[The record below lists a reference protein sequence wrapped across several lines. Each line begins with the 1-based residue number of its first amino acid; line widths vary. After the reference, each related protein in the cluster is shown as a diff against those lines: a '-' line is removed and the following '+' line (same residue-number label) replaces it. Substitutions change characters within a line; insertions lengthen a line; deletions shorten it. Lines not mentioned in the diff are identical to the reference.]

1 MPPFNAWAPRDRDT
15 PPLAHRP
22 RLMFSAFERLVAF
35 RYLRARRKEGFV
47 SVIAAFSLIGIALG
61 VGTLI
66 VVMSVMNGFREELL
80 SRILGLNGHMM
91 VYAEEAFTDYDA
103 VAQKVAGVPGVTIAA
118 PLIEG
123 QVMATTRES
132 ATGALVRGLRG
143 ADLAK
148 YPFIGTSINAGSFE
162 AFARGDGILV
172 GDRLAARLKV
182 GVGGQITLISPQGNP
197 TVMGVVPRAR
207 AFTIVATFNV
217 GMYEYDSSFVY
228 MPLDLAQLYFKIPSA
243 VTGLEVMTTEPDQI
257 GPLALAAR
265 KAVGPGYRVIDW
277 RQTNSHFFNA
287 LQVERNVMFVILTLI
302 VLVAAF
308 NIIAGLIMVVKDK
321 GRDIAIMRTMGATRG
336 QIMRIF
342 FMNGA
347 AIGIVGT
354 LLGLGLGV
362 AFALHID
369 QIKSWLESLTGAELF
384 APEIRF
390 LSQLP
395 AKIEP
400 GEVIAVVAIALGL
413 SLLATIY
420 PSWRAARIDPVE
432 ALRYE

>member
-1 MPPFNAWAPRDRDT
+1 
-15 PPLAHRP
+15 
-22 RLMFSAFERLVAF
+22 MFSAFERLVAL
-35 RYLRARRKEGFV
+35 RYLRARRQEGFV
-47 SVIAAFSLIGIALG
+47 SVIAAFSLVGIALG

-91 VYAEEAFTDYDA
+91 VYAEAETFTDHDTIA
-103 VAQKVAGVPGVTIAA
+103 NKIASLQGVTIAA

-123 QVMATTRES
+123 QVMATSRS
-132 ATGALVRGLRG
+132 GASGALVRGLRG
-143 ADLAK
+143 NDLAK
-148 YPFIGTSINAGSFE
+148 YPLVASSIVAGSL
-162 AFARGDGILV
+162 DGFVKGEGVVI
-172 GDRLAARLKV
+172 GDRLAGRLGIAV
-182 GVGGQITLISPQGNP
+182 GADITLISPQGNP
-197 TVMGVVPRAR
+197 TVMGTVPRAR
-207 AFTIVATFNV
+207 AFTVVGTFNV

-228 MPLDLAQLYFKIPSA
+228 MPLELAQLYFKMPNA
-243 VTGLEVMTTEPDQI
+243 VTGIEVMTSDPDAI
-257 GPLALAAR
+257 GPLAVEARRAA
-265 KAVGPGYRVIDW
+265 GPGYRVIDW
-277 RQTNSHFFNA
+277 RQTNAHFFNA

-302 VLVAAF
+302 VVVAAF

-347 AIGIVGT
+347 AIGIVGA
-354 LLGLGLGV
+354 LVGLGLGV
-362 AFALHID
+362 AFAVHID
-369 QIKSWLESLTGAELF
+369 SIKEWLESLTGAELF

-390 LSQLP
+390 LAQLP
-395 AKIEP
+395 AKIEA
-400 GEVIAVVAIALGL
+400 GEVIAVVGMAIGL

-420 PSWRAARIDPVE
+420 PSWRAARLDPVD

>member
-1 MPPFNAWAPRDRDT
+1 
-15 PPLAHRP
+15 
-22 RLMFSAFERLVAF
+22 MFSAFERMVAF
-35 RYLRARRKEGFV
+35 RYLRARRQEGFV
-47 SVIAAFSLIGIALG
+47 SVIAAFSLVGIALG

-80 SRILGLNGHMM
+80 DRILGLNGHMM
-91 VYAEEAFTDYDA
+91 IYAEAEQFTDYD
-103 VAQKVAGVPGVTIAA
+103 KVAGAIGAIPGVIAA
-118 PLIEG
+118 APMIEG
-123 QVMATTRES
+123 QVMATSRS
-132 ATGALVRGLRG
+132 GATGALVRGLRG

-148 YPFIGTSINAGSFE
+148 YPLVAASIKAGSIEGFQKGE
-162 AFARGDGILV
+162 GVVV
-172 GDRLAARLKV
+172 GDRLAARLGV
-182 GVGGQITLISPQGNP
+182 AVGGQITLISPQGNP

-207 AFTIVATFNV
+207 AFTVVGTFNV

-228 MPLDLAQLYFKIPSA
+228 MPLDLAQLYFKLPGT
-243 VTGLEVMTTEPDQI
+243 VTGVEVMTDNPDEI
-257 GPLALAAR
+257 MRFAMAAHE
-265 KAVGPGYRVIDW
+265 AVGPGYRVIDW
-277 RQTNSHFFNA
+277 RQTNSHFFTA
-287 LQVERNVMFVILTLI
+287 LEVERNVMFIILALI

-354 LLGLGLGV
+354 LVGLGLGV
-362 AFALHID
+362 AFALNID
-369 QIKSWLESLTGAELF
+369 SIKTWLEGLTGTELF
-384 APEIRF
+384 APEVRF
-390 LSQLP
+390 LTQLP
-395 AKIEP
+395 AKIEV
-400 GEVIAVVAIALGL
+400 GEVVTVVVMALGL

-420 PSWRAARIDPVE
+420 PSWRAARLDPVE

>member
-1 MPPFNAWAPRDRDT
+1 
-15 PPLAHRP
+15 
-22 RLMFSAFERLVAF
+22 MFSAFERLVAF
-35 RYLRARRKEGFV
+35 RYLRARRQEGFV

-91 VYAEEAFTDYDA
+91 VFAETETFTDYDA
-103 VAQKVAGVPGVTIAA
+103 VALKVAGLPGVTIAA

-123 QVMATTRES
+123 QVMATSRS
-132 ATGALVRGLRG
+132 GASGALVRGLRG
-143 ADLAK
+143 GDLAK
-148 YPFIGTSINAGSFE
+148 YPLVAASIVNGSLDGFIKGEGVVI
-162 AFARGDGILV
+162 
-172 GDRLAARLKV
+172 GDRLAGRLGIV
-182 GVGGQITLISPQGNP
+182 VGGDITLISPQGNP
-197 TVMGVVPRAR
+197 TVMGTVPRAR
-207 AFTIVATFNV
+207 AFTVVGTFNV

-228 MPLDLAQLYFKIPSA
+228 MPLELAQLYFKMPDT
-243 VTGLEVMTTEPDQI
+243 VTGIEVMTRDPDAI
-257 GPLALAAR
+257 GPLTAEAR
-265 KAVGPGYRVIDW
+265 RVAGPGYRVIDW
-277 RQTNSHFFNA
+277 RQTNAHFFNA

-347 AIGIVGT
+347 GIGIVGA
-354 LLGLGLGV
+354 LVGLGLGV
-362 AFALHID
+362 AFAVHID
-369 QIKSWLESLTGAELF
+369 SIKEWLESLTGAELF

-395 AKIEP
+395 AKIEA
-400 GEVIAVVAIALGL
+400 GEVIAVVAMAIGL

-420 PSWRAARIDPVE
+420 PSWRAARLDPVD

>member
-1 MPPFNAWAPRDRDT
+1 
-15 PPLAHRP
+15 
-22 RLMFSAFERLVAF
+22 MFSAFERLVAF

-91 VYAEEAFTDYDA
+91 VYAEETAFTDYDRI
-103 VAQKVAGVPGVTIAA
+103 AQAIVGVEGVTAAA

-123 QVMATTRES
+123 QVMATTKDS
-132 ATGALVRGLRG
+132 AGGALVRGLR
-143 ADLAK
+143 ADDLAK
-148 YPFIGTSINAGSFE
+148 YPFIANSINGGSFD
-162 AFARGDGILV
+162 AFARGEGILV
-172 GDRLAARLKV
+172 GDRLASRLRV

-243 VTGLEVMTTEPDQI
+243 VTGVEVMTKTPDEI
-257 GPLALAAR
+257 GPLALATR

-287 LQVERNVMFVILTLI
+287 LEVERNVMFVILALI

-336 QIMRIF
+336 QVMRIF

-362 AFALHID
+362 AFAINID
-369 QIKSWLESLTGAELF
+369 HIKSWIEGLTGAELF

-395 AKIEP
+395 AKIEA
-400 GEVIAVVAIALGL
+400 GEVIAVVGMALGL
-413 SLLATIY
+413 SLLATLY
-420 PSWRAARIDPVE
+420 PSWRAARVDPVE